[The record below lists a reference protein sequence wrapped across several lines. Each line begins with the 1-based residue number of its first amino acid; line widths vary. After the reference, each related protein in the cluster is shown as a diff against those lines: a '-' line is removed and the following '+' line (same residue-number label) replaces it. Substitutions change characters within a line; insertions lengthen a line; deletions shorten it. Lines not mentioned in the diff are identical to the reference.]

1 MVGNVLVLCLNCYYG
16 PSLRAVIFIFS
27 RGGVGMQMKGALR
40 KMAIT
45 ADEEGKAHYALRLD
59 DSALPLNGAVGR
71 TVRLVW
77 TGAIRCVHCQR
88 STNKSF
94 AQGHCYPCFKRLA
107 SCDTCIMSPERCHYA
122 QGTCREPAWGEQH
135 CMAPHLVY
143 LANSSA
149 LKVGITKPSQLP
161 TRWLDQ
167 GATQAVPILDVDSRL
182 QSGWVED
189 TLRSEISDRTSW
201 QAMLKGEA
209 AELDMAALRT
219 RVLAQF
225 EPQLDALRAQW
236 GADAIRVRSDVPRRF
251 HYPVQAYPAKVKSFN
266 LDRQPIVEGQLMG
279 LKGQYLILDNGVI
292 NLRKYAGYHV
302 DFSVVS

>member
-1 MVGNVLVLCLNCYYG
+1 
-16 PSLRAVIFIFS
+16 
-27 RGGVGMQMKGALR
+27 MQIEGALR

-45 ADEEGKAHYALRLD
+45 ADDKGKVHYALRLD
-59 DSALPLNGAVGR
+59 DMALPLNALVGK

-77 TGAIRCVHCQR
+77 AGKINCIHCQR
-88 STNKSF
+88 PTNKSF

-122 QGTCREPAWGEQH
+122 QGTCREPSWGEQH

-182 QSGWVED
+182 QSGVVED
-189 TLRSEISDRTSW
+189 TLRSVISDRTSW
-201 QAMLKGEA
+201 QAMLKGDPS
-209 AELDMAALRT
+209 ELDLAAKRT
-219 RVLAQF
+219 AVLAQF
-225 EPQLDALRAQW
+225 SEEITALRQQWGEDALRVRN
-236 GADAIRVRSDVPRRF
+236 DAPRHF
-251 HYPVQAYPAKVKSFN
+251 HYPVMAYPQKVKSFN
-266 LDRQPIVEGQLMG
+266 LDRQPIIEGQLLG
-279 LKGQYLILDNGVI
+279 LKGQYLILDGGVI
-292 NLRKYAGYHV
+292 NLRKYTGYQV
-302 DFSVVS
+302 AFSAL

>member
-1 MVGNVLVLCLNCYYG
+1 
-16 PSLRAVIFIFS
+16 
-27 RGGVGMQMKGALR
+27 MQMEGALR

-45 ADEEGKAHYALRLD
+45 ADDEGKVHYALRLD
-59 DSALPLNGAVGR
+59 DMALPLNGLVGK

-77 TGAIRCVHCQR
+77 AGKIRCVHCQR
-88 STNKSF
+88 PTNKSF

-182 QSGWVED
+182 QSGIVED
-189 TLRSEISDRTSW
+189 TLRSVLSDRTSW
-201 QAMLKGEA
+201 QAMLKGDA
-209 AELDMAALRT
+209 TELDLAAKRT
-219 RVLAQF
+219 AVLAQF
-225 EPQLDALRAQW
+225 DGALNALRTQW
-236 GADAIRVRSDVPRRF
+236 GDSALRVRHDIPRHF
-251 HYPVQAYPAKVKSFN
+251 HYPVLAYPSKVTSFN
-266 LDRQPIVEGQLMG
+266 LDRQPIIEGQLIGM
-279 LKGQYLILDNGVI
+279 KGQYLILDGGVI

-302 DFSVVS
+302 AFLAR